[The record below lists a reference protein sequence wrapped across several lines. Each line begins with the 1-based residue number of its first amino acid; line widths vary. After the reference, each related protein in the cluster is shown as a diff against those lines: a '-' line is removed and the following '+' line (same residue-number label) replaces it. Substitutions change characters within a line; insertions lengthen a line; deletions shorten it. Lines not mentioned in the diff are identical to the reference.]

1 MEEGASMEE
10 AATGKAAVD
19 SAAVV
24 EEPSSKRQRGS
35 DSCQTG
41 MGRQREV
48 GPGMGAGG
56 EGTVRMKCIS
66 FREGPH
72 RRAEILP
79 QGRNFAA
86 PGRTGVE

>member
-19 SAAVV
+19 SSAGV

-48 GPGMGAGG
+48 GAGMGAGG

-72 RRAEILP
+72 P
-79 QGRNFAA
+79 PAA
-86 PGRTGVE
+86 G